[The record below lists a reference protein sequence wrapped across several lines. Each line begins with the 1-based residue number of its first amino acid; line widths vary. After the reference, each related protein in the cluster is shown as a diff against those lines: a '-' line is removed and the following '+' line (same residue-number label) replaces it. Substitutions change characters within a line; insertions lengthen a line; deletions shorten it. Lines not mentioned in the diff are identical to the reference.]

1 MRLNEANWDR
11 ALRFVVGVVLL
22 YLGFG
27 GVVGGA
33 LGVVFIILGLI
44 GVVTGLVGWCPLYA
58 AFKFRT
64 RKDSGQA

>member
-1 MRLNEANWDR
+1 MRVNEANWDR
-11 ALRFVVGVVLL
+11 VLRFVVGVVLL

-27 GVVGGA
+27 GVLSGA
-33 LGVVFIILGLI
+33 LGVVSIILGLI

-64 RKDSGQA
+64 RRDPGQA